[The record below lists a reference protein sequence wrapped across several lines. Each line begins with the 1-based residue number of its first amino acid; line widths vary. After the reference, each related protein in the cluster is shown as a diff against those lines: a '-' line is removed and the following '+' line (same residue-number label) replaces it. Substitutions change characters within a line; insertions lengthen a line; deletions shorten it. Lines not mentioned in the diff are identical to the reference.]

1 MKNILVIGKGKW
13 GKIVIKSL
21 DKISNIKQ
29 IINSKVNYKKIST
42 KNIDWVFVLTPDQT
56 HYKIVEFF
64 LNKKINVFSEKPLT
78 NSYAEALKLIKISK
92 KKKVKL
98 YIDDI
103 EYYKRKKIGIRK
115 NNFIIR
121 VKKDSGTVESILNR
135 LTYHDMYLLYP
146 VISKLKKLKI
156 IIIDSKNILHFKL
169 CNIKYNFIFF
179 YNLDSK
185 TREHFIND
193 VDLSKFHFD
202 ALKIMLKKVLND
214 KCNFKRNHNV
224 SLFAIKL
231 LENVRKKLK

>member
-1 MKNILVIGKGKW
+1 MKNILVVGKGKW
-13 GKIVIKSL
+13 GRTVIKSL

-42 KNIDWVFVLTPDQT
+42 ENIDWVFVLTPDQT

-64 LNKKINVFSEKPLT
+64 LKKKINVFCEKPLT
-78 NSYAEALKLIKISK
+78 NSYAKALKLIKISK
-92 KKKVKL
+92 KKRVKL

-103 EYYKRKKIGIRK
+103 EYYKRKKIDIRK

-121 VKKDSGTVESILNR
+121 VKKDSGTIESILNR

-146 VISKLKKLKI
+146 LIGKLKKLKT
-156 IIIDSKNILHFKL
+156 IIIDSKNVLNFKL
-169 CNIKYNFIFF
+169 YNTKYNFVFF
-179 YNLDSK
+179 YNLNSD

-193 VDLSKFHFD
+193 VDLTEFHFD
-202 ALKIMLKKVLND
+202 ALTIMLKKVLNN
-214 KCNFKRNHNV
+214 KCNFNRNHNV
-224 SLFAIKL
+224 SLFATKL